1 MVKISSLLIKWKQA
15 ASGQH
20 LPKLLSHLTFFVFVF
35 AASTR
40 MKKHITNTR
49 LKIERSMTKL
59 ISQWMRHSTRSIN
72 TDDNANTEHQNH
84 LAIMEIKHSVSQR
97 MKLNSDL
104 CATMKITCRQ
114 CRLWS
119 EAQSAHPHWR

>member
-40 MKKHITNTR
+40 MKKHITNT
-49 LKIERSMTKL
+49 KIKNRK
-59 ISQWMRHSTRSIN
+59 
-72 TDDNANTEHQNH
+72 EHD
-84 LAIMEIKHSVSQR
+84 ETYFSV
-97 MKLNSDL
+97 D
-104 CATMKITCRQ
+104 
-114 CRLWS
+114 
-119 EAQSAHPHWR
+119 EA